1 MNHVVFISFKLLS
14 ERKRQAIVS
23 VLGVAIGV
31 TAFIVMS
38 SVMMGFQTYFIEQA
52 VDINAHITLKN
63 EEQDEADRI
72 LRVAYGDGVI
82 SEVLGSKPKETKD
95 KIVDYKFIISKY
107 MKSED
112 VKGVA
117 PHLTGQAIVRY
128 GIKEKSVN
136 IIGIDPQL
144 EVKASIIDR
153 FMEFK
158 RLNQLN
164 VDRNSIILGSLVA
177 RDLGVRETGKK
188 VTLVA
193 PNGSVHVLKVVDFFN
208 SGITSLDQ
216 TRAYLHL
223 RTLQTILDRPN
234 QVNEL
239 VFKIKNVDDAERLS
253 RVISRE
259 TGYYAESWQKAYSN
273 FLKIFRMQNWITYMI
288 VFAILV
294 VSAFGIFNIMMMTV
308 LEKKRDIAILK
319 AIGFEDR
326 EITWIFVFQG
336 VFIGFV
342 GATLGCLFGYLLQEW
357 LSSIRFE
364 VVGLIRARGFI
375 LDRSPVYFAYG
386 FVFAMFFSTL
396 ASFYPSFKASKLFPV
411 DIFRSGG

>member
-72 LRVAYGDGVI
+72 LRIAYGDSVV

-107 MKSED
+107 MQSED
-112 VKGVA
+112 IKGVA

-177 RDLGVRETGKK
+177 RDLGVREIGKK

-208 SGITSLDQ
+208 SGITGLDQ

-375 LDRSPVYFAYG
+375 LDRSPVYFVYG
-386 FVFAMFFSTL
+386 FVFAMFFATL